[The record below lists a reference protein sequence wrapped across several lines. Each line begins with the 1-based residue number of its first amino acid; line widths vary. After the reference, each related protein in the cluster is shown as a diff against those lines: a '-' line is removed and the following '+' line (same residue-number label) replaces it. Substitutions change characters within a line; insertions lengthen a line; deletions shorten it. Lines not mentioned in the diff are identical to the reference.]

1 MRTVVSTIGTP
12 PYGISKYLVKII
24 QPLLNKNQHKIKIY
38 VDFFNEAKTWKIS
51 PTEIQ
56 ILYDVVN

>member
-1 MRTVVSTIGTP
+1 MRTAVSTIGTS

-24 QPLLNKNQHKIKIY
+24 QPLLNKSQHKIKIS
-38 VDFFNEAKTWKIS
+38 VDFFDETKTWKIL

-56 ILYDVVN
+56 VLYDVVN